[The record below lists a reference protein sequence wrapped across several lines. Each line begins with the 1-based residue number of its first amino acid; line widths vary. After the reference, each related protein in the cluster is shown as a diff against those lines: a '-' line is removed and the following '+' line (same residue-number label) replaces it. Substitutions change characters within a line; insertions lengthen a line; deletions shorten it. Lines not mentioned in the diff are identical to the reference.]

1 MPTNIQTEQQTATT
15 TTTTA
20 TYLTYPAYSPA
31 PIPAVA
37 AAAALPSATSYLNTY
52 NHLNTTNM
60 IIPNQQIINTFDY
73 HQYDNNISNNNNNN
87 NKQQNNNHNYY
98 PNMVKS
104 KRSGYVSKSRNNV
117 IVKRTTVDNQINL
130 AKSCPNCSR
139 YWRNW

>member
-1 MPTNIQTEQQTATT
+1 MPTANITTDQQTATAAT
-15 TTTTA
+15 P
-20 TYLTYPAYSPA
+20 TYLTYPAYSPV
-31 PIPAVA
+31 PVP
-37 AAAALPSATSYLNTY
+37 AAALTSTTSYLNTY

-60 IIPNQQIINTFDY
+60 IIPNQQVINTFDY
-73 HQYDNNISNNNNNN
+73 HQYDNNNSSTNNNKHQNNNNNST
-87 NKQQNNNHNYY
+87 NYY

-104 KRSGYVSKSRNNV
+104 KRSGYVSKSRSSNV

>member
-1 MPTNIQTEQQTATT
+1 MPTNITPEQQTATA
-15 TTTTA
+15 TA

-31 PIPAVA
+31 PVP
-37 AAAALPSATSYLNTY
+37 AALPSATSYLNTY

-73 HQYDNNISNNNNNN
+73 HQYDNNNNNNNN
-87 NKQQNNNHNYY
+87 NSNNKQQQNNNNNNTNYY